1 MLRIKAKRNN
11 FRRAGIAHPDK
22 WTEYPDD
29 AFTPEQIAALKAE
42 TMLIVQIVEPEPTEP
57 EAGDEAGND
66 EISAMTVKQI
76 VEEIAKYQPVEPLK
90 GMKKAELIGILKAHI
105 AAASGKKE

>member
-1 MLRIKAKRNN
+1 MIRIKAKRNN

-42 TMLIVQIVEPEPTEP
+42 TMLIVQVVAPEPPEP
-57 EAGDEAGND
+57 DAGDDGSEDSTPPQVSGL
-66 EISAMTVKQI
+66 SP
-76 VEEIAKYQPVEPLK
+76 QPSETPQVSKRK
-90 GMKKAELIGILKAHI
+90 GRKG
-105 AAASGKKE
+105 